1 MGNWTLLRNPCIG
14 ESEMEAAQ
22 TFGAQ
27 STFVLPA
34 PGRPGSF
41 IFMADQWNPEDLSAS
56 RFCFTAPPVR
66 HPPRQ
71 YTGISET
78 DSRYLSTG
86 LVADQYTH
94 HVAAM

>member
-1 MGNWTLLRNPCIG
+1 MGEWTLLGNPCIG

-41 IFMADQWNPEDLSAS
+41 IFMADQWNPEN
-56 RFCFTAPPVR
+56 
-66 HPPRQ
+66 
-71 YTGISET
+71 
-78 DSRYLSTG
+78 LSTSCFEKSPYV
-86 LVADQYTH
+86 LTPASLNRPHDCI
-94 HVAAM
+94 

>member
-1 MGNWTLLRNPCIG
+1 MGEWTLLGNPCIG

-41 IFMADQWNPEDLSAS
+41 IFMADQWNPEN
-56 RFCFTAPPVR
+56 
-66 HPPRQ
+66 
-71 YTGISET
+71 
-78 DSRYLSTG
+78 LSTSRCCFEKSPYV
-86 LVADQYTH
+86 LTPPSLNRPHDCI
-94 HVAAM
+94 